1 MDAHQETFET
11 WNKLASLY
19 QDKFMELHL
28 YDETYDA
35 FCQLV
40 TTPNAKILDI
50 ACGPGNIS
58 RYLLNKRPDFR
69 LTGIDTAENMVALAR
84 KNNPS
89 AEFAVMDMREIGTFS
104 ETFDGIICG
113 FGLPYLSEADAA
125 KLFSD
130 AHRLLNDKGVVY
142 ISFVDGAPAQSG
154 FKADNEGNRI
164 YFWFHRL
171 DTILQQLNDAGF
183 ELQKTFEVPY
193 KTNETET
200 NTDIHTIL
208 IAQKKTT
215 A

>member
-1 MDAHQETFET
+1 MDAHKETFET

-35 FCQLV
+35 FCHLV
-40 TTPNAKILDI
+40 TAPNAKILDI

-58 RYLLNKRPDFR
+58 RYLLTKRPDFR
-69 LTGIDTAENMVALAR
+69 LTGIDIAENMIALAR

-89 AEFAVMDMREIGTFS
+89 AEFAVMDMREIGKLS

-113 FGLPYLSEADAA
+113 FGLPYLPEADAA

-130 AHRLLNDKGVVY
+130 AHRLLNDKGIVY
-142 ISFVDGAPAQSG
+142 ISFVDGDPAQSG

-171 DTILQQLNDAGF
+171 DTILRQLNDADF
-183 ELQKTFEVPY
+183 EQQKTFEVLY
-193 KTNETET
+193 QRNETEAET
-200 NTDIHTIL
+200 HTIL
-208 IAQKKTT
+208 VAHG
-215 A
+215 